1 MDFEGRNCGLRTALQ
16 KTEPTTV
23 TKNVDWLFE
32 PLWKKKMGDHPQVLQ
47 TVDPCEE
54 CFEHWGMRK

>member
-1 MDFEGRNCGLRTALQ
+1 MDFGERNGGLKTGLRKA
-16 KTEPTTV
+16 EPTTIA
-23 TKNVDWLFE
+23 KNVAWLFE

-54 CFEHWGMRK
+54 CFEHCGMRK